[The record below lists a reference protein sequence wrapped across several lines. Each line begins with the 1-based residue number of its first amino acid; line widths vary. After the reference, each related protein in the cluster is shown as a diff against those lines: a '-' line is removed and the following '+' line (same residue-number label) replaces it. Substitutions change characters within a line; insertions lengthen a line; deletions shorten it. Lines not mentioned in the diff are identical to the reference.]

1 MRFKLSLGIIIGSIA
16 AIIAIF
22 LAALVAIIDYRVTT
36 KLDGVL
42 WTVPAKLYSRPMELA
57 ESIEINRNNLI
68 RELEMLSYKEVLQP
82 ERSGQF
88 SLSKDSLKIYLRGY
102 KDQRPGIFNIAFRES
117 EVKSI
122 KNQLG
127 LSEDLIKLEPIVIGG
142 MYPAHMED
150 RVLLDWP
157 EVPQILI
164 ETILAV
170 EDQNFFNHYGISL
183 RSISRAF
190 LTNIKAGE
198 VEQGGSTITQQLA
211 KSLFFTSEQT
221 IRRKVMEA
229 IASLLIEFHYSKE
242 EILLAY
248 INDVFLAQS
257 GRRAI
262 HGFGMGAQHF
272 FGTSIKNLDKD
283 QIALL
288 VGMLK
293 GPSLYNPRRNPQ
305 NATKRRNLVLSIL
318 NKSQKLSDTEFEQLK
333 IKELG
338 TAPPNYRTET
348 KYPAFHDLVRIE
360 LQENFNEKDLRTKGL
375 AIETNVDPILQASL
389 EDSIVKTKKQLIE
402 KYGTK
407 LNELEGAAIAV
418 DISNGEVKAVVGSS
432 SPSSYG
438 FNRSINAIRPIGSLV
453 KPFIYLTA
461 LDQYDQYNLTTILDD
476 SKLSVPSG
484 GVIWEPDNFDKKFHG
499 NIPLHVALWQ
509 SYNIA
514 SARLGLDIGFEAV
527 ASMFSK
533 LGIKKQFQ
541 NYPSLFI
548 GSFELS
554 PYQAIQA
561 YQTIAADGFYTPLR
575 SIREIKDVKG
585 EIEFSYPYSIEQRIR
600 PEPVA
605 LIKFAMQQT
614 FERGTARGYSSKD
627 IQSWNAGG
635 KTGTSDDQRDS
646 WFVGF
651 AGETLVLV
659 WLGFDDNRQT
669 PLTGRTGAFQ
679 VWKNF
684 IDDIKPVSKQKT
696 VLPRINYVWTDMNDG
711 LLSGKKCKNSLLV
724 PFIEGTEPNI
734 TPTVR
739 RKCSNRNEN
748 PSEGLLDKLKEAFEG
763 GQD

>member
-22 LAALVAIIDYRVTT
+22 FAALVAIIDYRVTT

-461 LDQYDQYNLTTILDD
+461 LD
-476 SKLSVPSG
+476 
-484 GVIWEPDNFDKKFHG
+484 
-499 NIPLHVALWQ
+499 
-509 SYNIA
+509 
-514 SARLGLDIGFEAV
+514 
-527 ASMFSK
+527 
-533 LGIKKQFQ
+533 
-541 NYPSLFI
+541 
-548 GSFELS
+548 
-554 PYQAIQA
+554 
-561 YQTIAADGFYTPLR
+561 
-575 SIREIKDVKG
+575 
-585 EIEFSYPYSIEQRIR
+585 
-600 PEPVA
+600 
-605 LIKFAMQQT
+605 
-614 FERGTARGYSSKD
+614 
-627 IQSWNAGG
+627 
-635 KTGTSDDQRDS
+635 
-646 WFVGF
+646 
-651 AGETLVLV
+651 
-659 WLGFDDNRQT
+659 
-669 PLTGRTGAFQ
+669 
-679 VWKNF
+679 
-684 IDDIKPVSKQKT
+684 
-696 VLPRINYVWTDMNDG
+696 
-711 LLSGKKCKNSLLV
+711 
-724 PFIEGTEPNI
+724 
-734 TPTVR
+734 
-739 RKCSNRNEN
+739 
-748 PSEGLLDKLKEAFEG
+748 
-763 GQD
+763 

>member
-22 LAALVAIIDYRVTT
+22 FAALVAIIDYRVTT

-375 AIETNVDPILQASL
+375 AIETNVDPIFQASL

-684 IDDIKPVSKQKT
+684 IDDIKPVSKQNT

-734 TPTVR
+734 TPNVR